1 MNHFRVVCID
11 DTNRPNDIPT
21 SRWIKRGQEYT
32 VTQVAK
38 LLVQGGI
45 LGFKLAE
52 VNIDEFFPYQF
63 FAASRFGILLGPGQL
78 WAEQELDRLLK
89 EVKRE
94 TIEINEPL

>member
-1 MNHFRVVCID
+1 MNNFRVVCID

-32 VTQVAK
+32 VTKVAK
-38 LLVQGGI
+38 LLVQGGM

-52 VNIDEFFPYQF
+52 INIDEFFPYQF
-63 FAASRFGILLGPGQL
+63 FASRRFAILLAPEQL
-78 WAEQELDRLLK
+78 WAEQELSRLL
-89 EVKRE
+89 EEAKRE